1 MKKTR
6 CNDIETIFKLYGIE
20 AARQILL
27 YELMT
32 AYQGTSININHTH
45 YSLIVDQMTYMG
57 EIIAIDRHGLSK
69 LDIDPLS
76 RASFEKTISHFIN
89 ASLFNEKDNM
99 TSISSRIMMG
109 TVIKGGTGMF
119 DILLDTKKIENS
131 EYIDEPIGRV
141 SFPPLKIEP
150 LINNLLNNNDIHINF
165 FIPNNI

>member
-1 MKKTR
+1 MAV
-6 CNDIETIFKLYGIE
+6 NGIGE
-20 AARQILL
+20 AKPPLFTLGAK
-27 YELMT
+27 
-32 AYQGTSININHTH
+32 
-45 YSLIVDQMTYMG
+45 SLPKVVPAHV
-57 EIIAIDRHGLSK
+57 EA
-69 LDIDPLS
+69 P
-76 RASFEKTISHFIN
+76 ASFEILKAVFKALFN

-150 LINNLLNNNDIHINF
+150 LINNILNNNDIHINF
-165 FIPNNI
+165 FIPTNI